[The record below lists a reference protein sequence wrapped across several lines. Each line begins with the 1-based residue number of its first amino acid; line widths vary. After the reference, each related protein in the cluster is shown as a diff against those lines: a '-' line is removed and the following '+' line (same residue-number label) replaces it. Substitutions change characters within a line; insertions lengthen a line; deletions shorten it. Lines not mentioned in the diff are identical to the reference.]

1 MFWDWNYCS
10 EGILL
15 AEKDSLN
22 IFRLRIGSVFK
33 SDYELAD
40 RCQKMITKKSIEKAE
55 KELFH
60 YNYEYDQYIELPII
74 DFYIN
79 YFKKE

>member
-1 MFWDWNYCS
+1 
-10 EGILL
+10 
-15 AEKDSLN
+15 
-22 IFRLRIGSVFK
+22 
-33 SDYELAD
+33 
-40 RCQKMITKKSIEKAE
+40 MITKKSIEKAE